1 MRAPAPLTNPMKQQK
16 PLDIPEIRTNVGW
29 YLDLSD
35 VYSCTLVCRD
45 WARTF
50 IPLLW
55 HTVDFSL
62 KPQIPLCVLKK
73 HARHIRRLEYLELS
87 EKVGDTVRLLCVSS
101 GISHLRHLSIAFC
114 ESEQVNIHGFDLLR
128 RNRASLMFLK
138 IIRKPFEPEFD
149 IVPVQYCIPPDVLV
163 HPTSSRLTDLSLHN
177 ISLTREGFAYIL
189 RSSPCL
195 KKLDLTTSNILA
207 GGYIDTVDARGP
219 GRDFLTDQ
227 DSEDD
232 YYLGEEGAETI
243 VVDGAV
249 IRWRPFRHHGL
260 VELAATL
267 QEIFEPDPN
276 VPSPSLLQH
285 FPRLQEL
292 YLSELELISSI
303 KPSVVR
309 NEIKACCPDLCTVGF
324 SSSPSPA
331 VEELVTYAFENLAAV
346 HLERHNYTVGVFHGL
361 LHHHS
366 TLTSIM
372 TYADPGTSFDSRQP
386 EPIDDFFKDQGRVI
400 QLLFQILPLK
410 TVCFHEHEMKIEWME
425 EKPWR
430 GTLEELSVRIE
441 GLDTEQKI
449 EKALSPWVECWNK
462 YRDALRQAEDAPLNL
477 LLEGSKVDFPGIAE
491 EGIPA
496 DTGVKLEPV
505 DEKHM
510 TAQFNGN
517 QGGRYILA
525 PKAPSPL
532 DFFVNDGSLEA
543 RVTRF
548 LLQQPNLRN
557 IWLGSGYWSH

>member
-1 MRAPAPLTNPMKQQK
+1 MKQQV

-29 YLDLSD
+29 YLDPSD
-35 VYSCTLVCRD
+35 VYSCALVCRD

-50 IPLLW
+50 IPILW
-55 HTVDFSL
+55 HTIDFSL

-73 HARHIRRLEYLELS
+73 HARHVRRLEYLELS
-87 EKVGDTVRLLCVSS
+87 EKGGDTVRLLCFCS
-101 GISHLRHLSIAFC
+101 GIRHLRHLSIAFC
-114 ESEQVNIHGFDLLR
+114 ESEQVNTHGFDLLR
-128 RNRASLMFLK
+128 RNRASLTFLK

-163 HPTSSRLTDLSLHN
+163 HPTVSRLTDLSLHN
-177 ISLTREGFAYIL
+177 ISLTREGFAHIL

-207 GGYIDTVDARGP
+207 GGYIDTVGARGT
-219 GRDFLTDQ
+219 GKDRLTDQ

-232 YYLGEEGAETI
+232 YYSEEEGAETV

-249 IRWRPFRHHGL
+249 IRWRPFRHQGV

-276 VPSPSLLQH
+276 VPSPSLLRH

-303 KPSVVR
+303 KSSVIRSEV
-309 NEIKACCPDLCTVGF
+309 KACCPDLCTVGF

-331 VEELVTYAFENLAAV
+331 VEELVTHAFENLAAV
-346 HLERHNYTVGVFHGL
+346 HLEHQNYTIGVFHGL

-386 EPIDDFFKDQGRVI
+386 EPIHDFFKDQGRVI
-400 QLLFQILPLK
+400 QLLFQILPLR

-449 EKALSPWVECWNK
+449 EKALSAWVECWNK
-462 YRDALRQAEDAPLNL
+462 YRDVLRQAEGASSNVPL
-477 LLEGSKVDFPGIAE
+477 EDSKVDFSDTAKQSM
-491 EGIPA
+491 PA
-496 DTGVKLEPV
+496 STVVKLEPV
-505 DEKHM
+505 EEKHM
-510 TAQFNGN
+510 TAQANGN
-517 QGGRYILA
+517 QGGWDILA
-525 PKAPSPL
+525 PKTSSPL

>member
-1 MRAPAPLTNPMKQQK
+1 MKQQK
-16 PLDIPEIRTNVGW
+16 PFDIPEIRTNIGW
-29 YLDLSD
+29 YLDPGD
-35 VYSCTLVCRD
+35 VYSCALVCRD

-55 HTVDFSL
+55 HTIDFSQ

-73 HARHIRRLEYLELS
+73 HARYIRRLEYLELS
-87 EKVGDTVRLLCVSS
+87 EKCDAVRILCFSS
-101 GISHLRHLSIAFC
+101 GIRYLRHLSIAFC
-114 ESEQVNIHGFDLLR
+114 ESEQVNTYGFDLLR
-128 RNRASLMFLK
+128 RNRASLTFLK

-163 HPTSSRLTDLSLHN
+163 DPTASRLKELSLHN
-177 ISLTREGFAYIL
+177 ISLTREGFVHIL

-195 KKLDLTTSNILA
+195 KKLDLTTSSILT
-207 GGYIDTVDARGP
+207 GGYIDTMCTRRTGSDYW
-219 GRDFLTDQ
+219 TDES
-227 DSEDD
+227 SENG
-232 YYLGEEGAETI
+232 YYSEFEGAETV

-249 IRWRPFRHHGL
+249 IRWRPFRHQGV

-267 QEIFEPDPN
+267 REIFEPDPN
-276 VPSPSLLQH
+276 VPSPSLLRH
-285 FPRLQEL
+285 FPQLQEL

-303 KPSVVR
+303 KHSVVR
-309 NEIKACCPDLCTVGF
+309 SEVRACCPNLCTVGF

-331 VEELVTYAFENLAAV
+331 VEELVTHAFENLTAV
-346 HLERHNYTVGVFHGL
+346 HLEHHNYTVGVFHGL
-361 LHHHS
+361 LHHHT
-366 TLTSIM
+366 TLISIM

-386 EPIDDFFKDQGRVI
+386 EPIDDLFKDQGRVI

-449 EKALSPWVECWNK
+449 EKALSAWVECWNK
-462 YRDALRQAEDAPLNL
+462 YSDIVRQSEGTPSNL
-477 LLEGSKVDFPGIAE
+477 LLEDSKVDLSGTTKQGPVVGTVI
-491 EGIPA
+491 
-496 DTGVKLEPV
+496 KLELV
-505 DEKHM
+505 EDKFL
-510 TAQFNGN
+510 TTQFTGSHS
-517 QGGRYILA
+517 GVGISA
-525 PKAPSPL
+525 PKVVSPL
-532 DFFVNDGSLEA
+532 DFFVDDGSLEA

-557 IWLGSGYWSH
+557 VWLGAGYWCH